1 MFTVERDAED
11 DQAPSYIYPLKILS
25 FIKFD
30 QDGGSLRSAYLETFS
45 RWILEWAGGPF
56 FFW

>member
-45 RWILEWAGGPF
+45 R
-56 FFW
+56 